1 MGRRVAAFAA
11 EILPPVLA
19 AALLLAS
26 RLRRARRRLL
36 RSLLSPP
43 DGRGRRRL
51 SVSHRTA
58 LPAAAL
64 VPGGRIR
71 RRRGR
76 ILTGRELAWFA
87 VSAMVTLGLVAIAP
101 TLGIPLSFGQPE
113 PVAVFLRATDSPSLA
128 TASPPAERARALPRT
143 EPYRI
148 VWPFEIT
155 DGLTFGPEGAIR
167 TRLAGLEGP
176 PRDAV
181 CSDRDGRPW
190 ACGLQARA
198 ALNNITRRQDLDCE
212 PVGPSDGE
220 VVVARCRGEVDVARE
235 LVLAGFARSADRDP
249 ALEAAEDEARREGR
263 GLWNGGWTV
272 RIAAR

>member
-1 MGRRVAAFAA
+1 M
-11 EILPPVLA
+11 
-19 AALLLAS
+19 
-26 RLRRARRRLL
+26 
-36 RSLLSPP
+36 
-43 DGRGRRRL
+43 
-51 SVSHRTA
+51 
-58 LPAAAL
+58 
-64 VPGGRIR
+64 PGGRIR

-76 ILTGRELAWFA
+76 LASGRELAWLA
-87 VSAMVTLGLVAIAP
+87 ISAGTTLALVAIAP
-101 TLGIPLSFGQPE
+101 WAGMPLSFGQPE
-113 PVAVFLRATDSPSLA
+113 PLPVFLRSTDSPSFA
-128 TASPPAERARALPRT
+128 VASPAAAGPQAAART

-148 VWPFEIT
+148 AWPYEIT

-198 ALNNITRRQDLDCE
+198 ALNNVTRRQDLACE
-212 PVGPSDGE
+212 PVAPSDGE
-220 VVVARCRGEVDVARE
+220 VVLARCRGEVDVARE
-235 LVLAGFARSADRDP
+235 LVLAGFARSVGRDP
-249 ALEAAEDEARREGR
+249 ALEAAEDEARRDGR